1 MTPEVIAEK
10 VIPRLKSIIRRSEG
24 RYSNYVL
31 WPEFQ
36 IGYEPPSDEM
46 RPKRNKQNQI
56 KIGDIPLEI
65 GGVSI
70 GKIELAIPWLNP
82 AAWSGLGLPLV
93 NINTSSQRQ
102 TQIRSTGP
110 SKPNPRN

>member
-1 MTPEVIAEK
+1 
-10 VIPRLKSIIRRSEG
+10 VIPRLKEIIARSEG
-24 RYSNYVL
+24 KYSNYVL

-36 IGYEPPSDEM
+36 VGYVSPSDQA
-46 RPKRNKQNQI
+46 RPKRNNKNSL

-82 AAWSGLGLPLV
+82 AAWSGTGLPLV
-93 NINTSSQRQ
+93 N
-102 TQIRSTGP
+102 
-110 SKPNPRN
+110 